1 MKSRQR
7 TRRKDV
13 DAIRA
18 ADAAWLRAYI
28 ARDVENALSF
38 CDERGSMLMPH
49 QPIVTGKAAIRKL
62 LAVHLAP
69 QSPEVTWHPDEA
81 DVARSGDFGYTRGSY
96 KMSFKNAAGKTVSDK
111 GKYLIVWKR
120 HADGSWKVLFDVSN
134 SDWPPI

>member
-7 TRRKDV
+7 ASRKEV

-18 ADAAWLRAYI
+18 ADTAWLRAYV
-28 ARDVENALSF
+28 ARDIEKALSF
-38 CDERGSMLMPH
+38 CDERGSMLMPNA
-49 QPIVTGKAAIRKL
+49 PIVTGKAAIRKL

-69 QSPEVTWHPDEA
+69 QSPQVTWRPDAA
-81 DVARSGDFGYTRGSY
+81 DVARSCDLGYTRGSY

-120 HADGSWKVLFDVSN
+120 QSDGSWKVLFDISN
-134 SDWPPI
+134 SDLPPI

>member
-7 TRRKDV
+7 ASRKDV
-13 DAIRA
+13 NAIRA

-28 ARDVENALSF
+28 ARDVEKALSF

-49 QPIVTGKAAIRKL
+49 QAIVTGKAAIRKL

-69 QSPEVTWHPDEA
+69 RSPRVTWQPNEA
-81 DVARSGDFGYTRGSY
+81 DVARSGDLGYTSGSY
-96 KMSFKNAAGKTVSDK
+96 KMSFKNAAGKSVSDK

-120 HADGSWKVLFDVSN
+120 HADGSWKVLFDISN
-134 SDWPPI
+134 SDRPST